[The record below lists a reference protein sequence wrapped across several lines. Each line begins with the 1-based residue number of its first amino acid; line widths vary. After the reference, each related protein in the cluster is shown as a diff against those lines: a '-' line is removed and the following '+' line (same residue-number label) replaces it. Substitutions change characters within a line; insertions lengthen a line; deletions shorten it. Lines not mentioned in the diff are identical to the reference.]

1 MQSSRARI
9 GIIGVAVI
17 AAVVL
22 FLVLSGGDGGDDVER
37 PVASEPPGS
46 GASVSGS
53 GGGGGEPV
61 LEPPVEEGSPDPTI
75 RIRGGEPVDGVAELD
90 YAKGDQARFQVR
102 SDVADEVHVHG
113 YDIIKNVEAGGS
125 VSFDFQADID
135 GLFEVELESTHTQ
148 IAKLRVEP

>member
-17 AAVVL
+17 VVVVL

-37 PVASEPPGS
+37 PVANEQPGS
-46 GASVSGS
+46 GASGSGS
-53 GGGGGEPV
+53 GGGGSEPV
-61 LEPPVEEGSPDPTI
+61 PEPPAGEESPDPTI
-75 RIRGGEPVDGVAELD
+75 VFKGGKPVDGVDELD
-90 YAKGDQARFQVR
+90 YAKGERAQFRVR

-113 YDIIKNVEAGGS
+113 YDIIKDVEAGGS

-135 GLFEVELESTHTQ
+135 GLFEVELEGSQTQ
-148 IAKLRVEP
+148 IAELRVEP